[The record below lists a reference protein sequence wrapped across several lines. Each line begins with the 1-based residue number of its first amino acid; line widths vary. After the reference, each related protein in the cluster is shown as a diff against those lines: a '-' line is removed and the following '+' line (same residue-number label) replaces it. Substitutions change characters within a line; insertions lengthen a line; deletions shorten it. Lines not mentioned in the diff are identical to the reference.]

1 MDVEIMKLGFFTQ
14 PVHPITRDYREILR
28 EDQEAIILAD
38 ELGYCDAFVGE
49 HMTDLAEPI
58 TNCLVFLAT
67 LIPNGIKL
75 ISDPLGPS

>member
-38 ELGYCDAFVGE
+38 ELGY
-49 HMTDLAEPI
+49 LS
-58 TNCLVFLAT
+58 
-67 LIPNGIKL
+67 LIHI
-75 ISDPLGPS
+75 

>member
-67 LIPNGIKL
+67 LIDKTR
-75 ISDPLGPS
+75 